1 MVHVKEAAGSH
12 NLDSL
17 VKVRW
22 LSLNKSAMFVPE
34 WNAMVLKYAF
44 TFIAA

>member
-1 MVHVKEAAGSH
+1 MIHVKEAAGSH

-22 LSLNKSAMFVPE
+22 LSLNKSAMFVLE
-34 WNAMVLKYAF
+34 RNATVLKYVF